1 MAVHCGTP
9 ALMSCSIW
17 STRITE
23 LRMIMPSSA
32 VMPSC
37 ATNPIGARSSNS
49 VAAAPIRPS
58 GPVRNTMVARE
69 KLCSC
74 SISSVKMMKMHSGN
88 CAAME
93 APALPL
99 SSSAPATVM
108 R

>member
-1 MAVHCGTP
+1 
-9 ALMSCSIW
+9 
-17 STRITE
+17 
-23 LRMIMPSSA
+23 MIMPSSA
-32 VMPSC
+32 VIPSC
-37 ATNPIGARSSNS
+37 ATNPIGARSSSS

-58 GPVRNTMVARE
+58 GPVRNTISARE

-74 SISSVKMMKMHSGN
+74 SISSVKIRKMHSGS
-88 CAAME
+88 CAAID